1 MGHLFLSRIRTGL
14 VYLSI
19 LGMFAVLFGRL
30 FYLHVWEHDRLLE
43 IAENNRRQIQVIP
56 AQRGNIVDARGNL
69 LAATRTFI
77 ILGMDPH
84 ALREG
89 DREKWPELARL
100 AGINMSDIDNAS
112 RNLTRPGA
120 NFPGEVQA
128 VRWVVLARDLDEDT
142 YDAIRAL
149 GVRGVYGNR
158 NFMRAYPGRELAAH
172 VLGFIN
178 REEVAVTGIE
188 RVMDFYLRGQ
198 SGFRE
203 TERDGRRRELAQ
215 FRGRQIAPTTGL
227 HVQLTLDQTVQSI
240 VEREIERIVN
250 DYSPQGVS
258 IIVSEPSTGAILAM
272 GNYPSFDPNRF
283 WEHPVDHHRNRSLTD
298 VFEPGSTFKIVPAA
312 AALNEGLVREEDV
325 FATGDERVEFRG
337 RVVRLPSD
345 HRTFPTLTTREIV
358 VKSSNRGVAHFGMLL
373 GERRLYDYSRA
384 FGFGESSG
392 LGLGGEV
399 RGILHPVH
407 RWDGLTITRLPMGHA
422 ISATPIQV
430 HQATSAI
437 ANRGI
442 LMTPRI
448 IERVFDQDWQD
459 VFRSRPEA
467 IRRVVSAETA
477 LLLSDMLVEAVS
489 DSGTARQAQIQGF
502 RVAGKTGTTQKL
514 IDGRYSNRHHVASFS
529 GFFPADNPDLVITVI
544 VDEPNIPGT
553 GYGGRVAA
561 PAFRNIAEQ
570 LIPYR
575 GIRPVQGSNAF
586 IASNHP

>member
-1 MGHLFLSRIRTGL
+1 MSTLFLSRIRTGL

-19 LGMFAVLFGRL
+19 LAMFAVLFGRL
-30 FYLHVWEHDRLLE
+30 FYLHVWEHERLLE
-43 IAENNRRQIQVIP
+43 IAESNRRQFNVIP

-77 ILGMDPH
+77 TLGMDPH
-84 ALREG
+84 AQRES
-89 DREKWPELARL
+89 DREKWPERAHL
-100 AGINMSDIDNAS
+100 AGISYSTIEEAS
-112 RNLTRPGA
+112 RQLTRPGT
-120 NFPGEVQA
+120 NFPGEVRE

-142 YDAIRAL
+142 YDKIRAL
-149 GVRGVYGNR
+149 GIRGIYGNR
-158 NFMRAYPGRELAAH
+158 NFLRAYPGRELASH
-172 VLGFIN
+172 VLGFVN
-178 REEVAVTGIE
+178 REAVAVTGIE

-198 SGFRE
+198 NGFRE

-215 FRGRQIAPTTGL
+215 FRGRQVSPTAGL
-227 HVQLTLDQTVQSI
+227 NVQLTLDQTVQSI
-240 VEREIERIVN
+240 VEREIERIVAE
-250 DYSPQGVS
+250 YSPQGVS
-258 IIVSEPSTGAILAM
+258 ILVSEPATGAILAM
-272 GNYPSFDPNRF
+272 ANYPTFDLHRF
-283 WEHPVDHHRNRSLTD
+283 WEHPVDTHRNRSLTD
-298 VFEPGSTFKIVPAA
+298 IFEPGSTFKIVSAA

-325 FATGDERVEFRG
+325 FSTGDERVEFRG
-337 RVVRLPSD
+337 RIVRLPSD
-345 HRTFPTLTTREIV
+345 HRTYPTLTAREIV

-384 FGFGESSG
+384 FGFGEISG

-422 ISATPIQV
+422 ISATPMQV
-430 HQATSAI
+430 HQATSVI

-448 IERVFDQDWQD
+448 IERVFDQDMHD

-467 IRRVVSAETA
+467 LRRVVSAETA
-477 LLLSDMLVEAVS
+477 MLMADMLVEAVS

-575 GIRPVQGSNAF
+575 GIRPLQGVNAF
-586 IASNHP
+586 IASNQP